1 MTGASPYRMV
11 LCMWMTERS
20 WFLLVLLVALGG
32 IISLSMLK
40 VADMQDVTPVRLSE
54 DEKSYLLRL
63 AREAL
68 EAELSGRPA
77 PAVPPERITPGIA
90 REAACFV
97 TLTEEGR
104 LRGCILDSFIPH
116 EPIYRNVMR
125 NVILA
130 ATADPRFPPVT
141 PQELPLLTIEISVLG
156 RPRTLEFD
164 GPEDLLA
171 KLRPGI
177 DGVILTTRYGTST
190 YLPQVWEQ
198 LPDPEVF
205 LTELCRKHGAPGD
218 CWKNGESLKVEV
230 YEVEHFSEEDT
241 RSD

>member
-1 MTGASPYRMV
+1 MENI
-11 LCMWMTERS
+11 ERS
-20 WFLLVLLVALGG
+20 WFLLVLLLALGG

-40 VADMQDVTPVRLSE
+40 GADMSDATPVKMSA
-54 DEKSYLLRL
+54 DEKAYLLHL

-68 EAELSGRPA
+68 VAELSGRPA
-77 PAVPPERITPGIA
+77 PEVPPDRLTPGIA

-97 TLTEEGR
+97 TLTESGR
-104 LRGCILDSFIPH
+104 LRGCILDSFTPH

-130 ATADPRFPPVT
+130 AESDPRFPPVSLE
-141 PQELPLLTIEISVLG
+141 ELDRITIEISVLG

-164 GPEDLLA
+164 GPEELLV

-177 DGVILTTRYGTST
+177 DGVILTTRSGTST

-198 LPDPEVF
+198 LPDPELF
-205 LTELCRKHGAPGD
+205 LTELCRKQGAAGD
-218 CWKNGESLKVEV
+218 CWQSGDLVET
-230 YEVEHFSEEDT
+230 YEVEHFSEEDL